1 MLNDCVINPSSVS
14 NLTAKSLDA
23 LGAVVIEFLDITEPP
38 LSYQFVRLLLSSHAL
53 KSKSVTKLS

>member
-38 LSYQFVRLLLSSHAL
+38 L
-53 KSKSVTKLS
+53 

>member
-38 LSYQFVRLLLSSHAL
+38 LSYQFVRLLLSTGIL
-53 KSKSVTKLS
+53 LVQLLLIT